1 MELYQIVLLV
11 IGILLLAL
19 IGVAYFTKKDYLKYS
34 QLISPILVALT
45 NVLKAVGNI
54 FPTNKILAE
63 VTTIF
68 SAGIEAAGYAENLWL
83 QGEIDKAMRP
93 KYAEQYILILLEKA
107 GITIDDSIN
116 AIVTGAI
123 AVTCYL
129 MPHYTEE
136 NIKEGE
142 E

>member
-54 FPTNKILAE
+54 FPANKILAE

-68 SAGIEAAGYAENLWL
+68 TAGIEAAGYAENLWL
-83 QGEIDKAMRP
+83 QGEIDKNLRP
-93 KYAEQYILILLEKA
+93 QYAQQYIKILLEKA
-107 GITIDDSIN
+107 GIEVTDNIN
-116 AIVTGAI
+116 AIITGAI
-123 AVTCYL
+123 AITCYL
-129 MPHYTEE
+129 MPHYTEKNE
-136 NIKEGE
+136 EGE
-142 E
+142 